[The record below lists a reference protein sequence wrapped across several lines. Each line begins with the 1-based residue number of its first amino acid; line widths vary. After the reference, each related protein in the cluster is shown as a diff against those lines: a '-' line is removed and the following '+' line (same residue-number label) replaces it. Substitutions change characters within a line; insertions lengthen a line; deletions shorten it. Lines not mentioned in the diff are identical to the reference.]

1 MMRGERADTMA
12 VAGGVTG
19 GMALVGGL
27 LISSAMA
34 ARDARQQAHHDD
46 WASHWA
52 RRAAAAER
60 ELATARGQAISY
72 RAQWS
77 DAEDRAALL
86 AEENTRLRARIAA
99 LV

>member
-1 MMRGERADTMA
+1 MYGERRDTMQ
-12 VAGGVTG
+12 VAGAVTG

-27 LISSAMA
+27 MISA
-34 ARDARQQAHHDD
+34 AQGAVASRQQQHEES

-60 ELATARGQAISY
+60 ELAAARGQAISY